1 MTEDLKKKID
11 KEIAQSLVD
20 ELLDDNPIEALDLL
34 DLEEDF
40 DKE

>member
-1 MTEDLKKKID
+1 MTEDQEKKKID

-20 ELLDDNPIEALDLL
+20 EFLNDNPIEAL

>member
-1 MTEDLKKKID
+1 MTEDQGKKKID

-20 ELLDDNPIEALDLL
+20 EFLNDNPLEAL

>member
-1 MTEDLKKKID
+1 MTEDQGKKID

-20 ELLDDNPIEALDLL
+20 EFLNDNPIEAL